1 MTVDTINPA
10 AESFTA
16 HVAAEVNQ
24 AKKLTYIALA
34 FAIAGLAF
42 CWYPILGAAHAIA
55 GTILGVMAYKRNRKR
70 VALSAIIIGAI
81 AIIAS
86 AILTIAQLNSIEVVN
101 TYSAAPWI

>member
-1 MTVDTINPA
+1 MNTSAD
-10 AESFTA
+10 SFTA
-16 HVAAEVNQ
+16 HVVAEVNQ
-24 AKKLTYIALA
+24 AKKLTFVALA
-34 FAIAGLAF
+34 FAIAGLVF

-55 GTILGVMAYKRNRKR
+55 GTILGVMTYKRNKKR

-86 AILTIAQLNSIEVVN
+86 AILTLSELNSIEVVN